1 MCIHLRR
8 MYPKMMET
16 QSPMQM
22 SSNAKM
28 ATSACDHACESED
41 SRPTYIA
48 AATASQQLRTV
59 VLNEQ

>member
-1 MCIHLRR
+1 